1 MDIYILVKLVLANPG
16 YIRTGKKQM
25 RLGGE
30 SDPRNKALMKM
41 FNLIN
46 IGERAGSGVPN
57 IFNVWADEG
66 WEEPVIEERFDPDR
80 TVLSLSFLK
89 KEDANFI
96 QKNERSLKEVL
107 KEVLNQKDYEKTLP
121 IIEYLETNSSIT
133 TRTVRQITG
142 KSLATAWRY
151 IQILVKAD
159 VLESDGNTNNAEYIL
174 KKSVKE

>member
-1 MDIYILVKLVLANPG
+1 
-16 YIRTGKKQM
+16 
-25 RLGGE
+25 
-30 SDPRNKALMKM
+30 M

-57 IFNVWADEG
+57 IFNVWEDEG

-89 KEDANFI
+89 KEDTKMKKDEDFI
-96 QKNERSLKEVL
+96 QKNERCLKEVL
-107 KEVLNQKDYEKTLP
+107 KEVLNPKDYEKTLS

-133 TRTVRQITG
+133 TQTVRQITG

-151 IQILVKAD
+151 IQILVKAGI
-159 VLESDGNTNNAEYIL
+159 LEADGNTNNSEYI
-174 KKSVKE
+174 VKLQSKRQDAKE